1 MRNIRSANTSVT
13 LMLNSFEVK
22 QAVTENVNPAI
33 LGLFRKPE
41 GVTVHA
47 ILPLHTK
54 WTDESTSVVCKSCLC

>member
-47 ILPLHTK
+47 ILPH
-54 WTDESTSVVCKSCLC
+54 